1 MQKAGRVM
9 DQVNK
14 RMDSGR
20 SQESLSLLESTIAQL
35 KQYGPADK
43 VEEAVQRLE
52 QLRALIQA
60 AAFSLEE
67 RKSNKYRSSSYL
79 RMSSS
84 ELWSMRERS
93 PGFKKRKAADAKTVW
108 LVNDDEYVRKS
119 ICIILEHGVPEI
131 RLCKFD
137 RSISAWESLE
147 LSKPDLL
154 IMADMMVQMRGK
166 EIAEQLFARG
176 DTFPVI
182 VTTAWD
188 GTQEWVDA
196 LASKGMNIKVIN
208 LPMTPDVIWD
218 MTRTALGLSPRP
230 NAST

>member
-60 AAFSLEE
+60 DAFSLEE
-67 RKSNKYRSSSYL
+67 RKSNKYRSSSY
-79 RMSSS
+79 RHMSSS

-93 PGFKKRKAADAKTVW
+93 PSFKKRKAAEAKTVW

-119 ICIILEHGVPEI
+119 IGIILEHGVPES
-131 RLCKFD
+131 RLSNFT
-137 RSISAWESLE
+137 RSVSAWEALA

-154 IMADMMVQMRGK
+154 IMADAMVQMRGR

-176 DTFPVI
+176 DTFPII
-182 VTTAWD
+182 VTSAWD
-188 GTQEWVDA
+188 GTQEWVDV
-196 LASKGMNIKVIN
+196 LATKGMNIKLIN
-208 LPMTPDVIWD
+208 LPVTPDVIWD
-218 MTRTALGLSPRP
+218 MTRSALGLSPRP